1 MPSIFSKIIAG
12 EIPCY
17 KIAENADFIAFLDV
31 FPLRKGHVLIVPKK
45 EVDYIFDLDNETY
58 LGLMNFSKIVAVAL
72 KKAIPCNRVG
82 VCVVGLEVPHAHV
95 HLIPINTVNDMNFSN
110 AKLTLSKDEFEE
122 IANSVKKH
130 LKEPL

>member
-31 FPLRKGHVLIVPKK
+31 FPLRKGHVLIVSKK

-130 LKEPL
+130 L